1 MTHYITFPGL
11 FDDILTVPTE
21 TFFGIKIYAV
31 MIMVGFL
38 LAALYAMARAKQF
51 NADGDIVADILIF
64 ALRLQ
69 QSIANRQDLYRVI
82 CILDG
87 DEGNSGLYTL
97 QKRAERMIQ

>member
-38 LAALYAMARAKQF
+38 LAAIYAMA
-51 NADGDIVADILIF
+51 
-64 ALRLQ
+64 
-69 QSIANRQDLYRVI
+69 
-82 CILDG
+82 
-87 DEGNSGLYTL
+87 
-97 QKRAERMIQ
+97 